1 MCAMAV
7 PRQSELR
14 EQSRSVYVF
23 GLTSFMNDTA
33 SEMAY
38 WILPAFL
45 VSIGAGPSTLGV
57 IEGISESVVSVAK
70 LGSGYLVDR
79 IERRKPIV
87 VAGYVVANAMKPLLA
102 LAQAWWQVL
111 GIRFG
116 PAGERPARRT
126 PRHHARGICR

>member
-7 PRQSELR
+7 PGQSELR
-14 EQSRSVYVF
+14 EQGRNVYVF

-45 VSIGAGPSTLGV
+45 VSIGAVPATLGI
-57 IEGISESVVSVAK
+57 IEGISESIVSVAK
-70 LGSGYLVDR
+70 LYSGYLVDR

-87 VAGYVVANAMKPLLA
+87 VAGYAVANAVKSALA
-102 LAQAWWQVL
+102 LAQGWWQVL
-111 GIRFG
+111 RD
-116 PAGERPARRT
+116 
-126 PRHHARGICR
+126 